1 MFNDYGY
8 DYYQPLELQE
18 YDESFYTEMM
28 GPLKSKENFDNEID
42 DILEEIEPNAYNNK
56 RYNLQ
61 NYLLKRNEIY
71 NKVSNQCNHYKVL
84 LSRKYKE
91 LYEKN
96 NQLFMF
102 YILLFISII
111 IIIYQKISIQNMS
124 NLIYILKMSLIESKS
139 ALSESRQLV

>member
-42 DILEEIEPNAYNNK
+42 DILEEIEPNDYNNK
-56 RYNLQ
+56 KYNLQ
-61 NYLLKRNEIY
+61 HYLLKRNEIY
-71 NKVSNQCNHYKVL
+71 NKVSNQCNHYKL
-84 LSRKYKE
+84 LLKHKYKE

-124 NLIYILKMSLIESKS
+124 NLIYILKMSLIESKQTM
-139 ALSESRQLV
+139 EKK